1 MDFRE
6 YEVIQMTKTPHNTP
20 HNNLLEIIDSH
31 YDYIKQLFDCFD
43 INESGC
49 WEWNGRRDKSSKEL
63 SYGRINLNVDG
74 IKRDFRAHRVSYAYY
89 NGVDPKHL
97 FVCHKCDNPPCINP
111 SHLFLGT
118 AKDNM
123 LDASKKGRFPNQK
136 GSFNRAS
143 KIKDDDAKE
152 IIRRIMVGE
161 NNKKIAN
168 DFPISHSQV
177 SLIRRGK
184 AWRELSELMGYEV
197 QEKYQSIKV
206 SV

>member
-1 MDFRE
+1 
-6 YEVIQMTKTPHNTP
+6 
-20 HNNLLEIIDSH
+20 
-31 YDYIKQLFDCFD
+31 
-43 INESGC
+43 
-49 WEWNGRRDKSSKEL
+49 
-63 SYGRINLNVDG
+63 
-74 IKRDFRAHRVSYAYY
+74 
-89 NGVDPKHL
+89 
-97 FVCHKCDNPPCINP
+97 
-111 SHLFLGT
+111 LFLGT